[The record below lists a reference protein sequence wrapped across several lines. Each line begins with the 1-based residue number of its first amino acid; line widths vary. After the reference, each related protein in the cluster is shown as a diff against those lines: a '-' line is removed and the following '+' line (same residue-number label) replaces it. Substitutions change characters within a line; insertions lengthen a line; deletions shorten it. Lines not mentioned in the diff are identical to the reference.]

1 MGTTRCTVIILSE
14 LSCMDRVI
22 HLTFLQ
28 QSTYLRQN
36 TREYEGENVKEDGLN
51 S

>member
-1 MGTTRCTVIILSE
+1 MGTTRCTAIIVHE

-28 QSTYLRQN
+28 QSARLRQS
-36 TREYEGENVKEDGLN
+36 TRKDE
-51 S
+51 